1 MKTTI
6 SLFNKYL
13 QIVIPAAI
21 IVSILLGYM
30 QYVSLQE
37 GLLDRDAKILSAIAN
52 TAATSLSKAP
62 VSLVASPGDYNSPS
76 YNQISRYIKELKN
89 RASFSIKSVFLL
101 RRKGSVT
108 QKIITDNLK
117 NEIGVEFAL
126 WPEMND
132 ALNKDHVFS
141 RINEDNKNGSI
152 LYAFA
157 PVHNQDKKNSVL
169 IMLSADPNSDGTPFL
184 HAMLVPIAAILLLL
198 LVGIFTVL
206 TEKGKL
212 GRAIIDVIN
221 NLKRLAKNEPLI
233 GLNENNLYL
242 SELMPRIRKLETSI
256 NDTKESEQE
265 REKLQLQIKALQ
277 RIVSSAADGDFT
289 LKANVTTDALG
300 ALADSFNLMISDL
313 SVLVTDVKNAAEQ
326 VASTTEDIAAN
337 TDLMAKGA
345 ESQADQTVNISK
357 LAKEMADLIENTNI
371 NAQRASGAAKKA
383 IEDAQRG
390 ASMVKESTDGMQRI
404 RRSVRDVSRQMKLLS
419 ENSVRISEITDFIG
433 EIASRTNLLAL
444 NASIEAARAGDAG
457 RGFSVVAD
465 EIRNLAERSSKAA
478 DEISDLIEDI
488 QTGTTETL
496 NAIENEEKE
505 VSEGTKLVDSAGD
518 ALNEI
523 LESVEISTK
532 STVDISRATSEQTKF
547 SSDIVSSLDHI
558 AGIADE
564 TAKGAKQSKE
574 SASTLEYLSKNLNQA
589 VEKFRLSK

>member
-1 MKTTI
+1 MGTTQT
-6 SLFNKYL
+6 LF
-13 QIVIPAAI
+13 
-21 IVSILLGYM
+21 
-30 QYVSLQE
+30 
-37 GLLDRDAKILSAIAN
+37 
-52 TAATSLSKAP
+52 
-62 VSLVASPGDYNSPS
+62 
-76 YNQISRYIKELKN
+76 SRYIKIIIPVFIIVVALWGYRQYTLMHKN
-89 RASFSIKSVFLL
+89 SLDQQALVLSTVANTAVAALNKGRISQVKSPGDFNSSSYKEIANYIKSLKGNMHPPLKTVLLL

-108 QKIITDNLK
+108 QKIVTDKNK
-117 NEIGVEFAL
+117 NEIGVEYDL

-132 ALNKDHVFS
+132 ALNKNKVFS
-141 RINEDNKNGSI
+141 KIVDDGKTTPI

-157 PVHNQDKKNSVL
+157 PIPGISKKNNVL
-169 IMLSADPNSDGTPFL
+169 LMLSTDAQPVGSSIYD
-184 HAMLVPIAAILLLL
+184 AMLFPVLFILAVALLGIIALLM
-198 LVGIFTVL
+198 
-206 TEKGKL
+206 EKSKL
-212 GRAIIDVIN
+212 GYAVDEVVA
-221 NLKRLAKNEPLI
+221 NLKNLEKNKPLI
-233 GLNENNLYL
+233 DLKTENSYLNEIK
-242 SELMPRIRKLETSI
+242 PHIRKLETSI
-256 NDTKESEQE
+256 NDTKESEVE

-289 LKANVTTDALG
+289 QTADVTTDALG

-313 SVLVTDVKNAAEQ
+313 TVLVTDVKKAAEQ
-326 VASTTEDIAAN
+326 VASTTKDIGAN
-337 TDLMAKGA
+337 TDAMADGA
-345 ESQADQTVNISK
+345 GAQALQTVNISK
-357 LAKEMADLIENTNI
+357 MAKEMADLVENTNQ
-371 NAQRASGAAKKA
+371 NAQRASAAAKKA

-419 ENSVRISEITDFIG
+419 DNSVRISEITDFIG

-496 NAIENEEKE
+496 NAIENGEKE

-532 STVDISRATSEQTKF
+532 STVDISSATAEQTKY
-547 SSDIVSSLDHI
+547 SSDIVSSLEHI